1 MATED
6 YCAVIFEA
14 IQGVGGLDEPDEEFV
29 YAMEKLCKKYGS
41 CLIADEVQSG
51 FGRSGTFFAHQKYQ
65 ITPDIITMAKGMGNG
80 FPIGGILI
88 HPDIKA
94 KYGMLGTTFGGNH
107 LACTASLAVLDVLK
121 KDRLQE
127 KTKTLEAYFREKAS
141 EISKIKKVK
150 GRGLMLGL
158 EFDFVVSGLRKQLI
172 YDHHI
177 FTGGSSNKK
186 LIRILPPLTVKEKHF
201 DYLFDALKEILENN

>member
-1 MATED
+1 MALKERP
-6 YCAVIFEA
+6 YM
-14 IQGVGGLDEPDEEFV
+14 LFV
-29 YAMEKLCKKYGS
+29 AE
-41 CLIADEVQSG
+41 
-51 FGRSGTFFAHQKYQ
+51 
-65 ITPDIITMAKGMGNG
+65 II
-80 FPIGGILI
+80 
-88 HPDIKA
+88 
-94 KYGMLGTTFGGNH
+94 Y
-107 LACTASLAVLDVLK
+107 
-121 KDRLQE
+121 
-127 KTKTLEAYFREKAS
+127 S

-158 EFDFVVSGLRKQLI
+158 EFDFEVSGLRKQLI